1 MLALVLVVV
10 NIAFVVLI
18 LFLVPDVN
26 NADHNVRSVISEAL
40 VRQDGKLAVRDT
52 EDLKELVTSS
62 PSFWFVAVDKQGQRA
77 QHGEIPAIYQPLIP
91 NLDSIRFVDVRG
103 EEGSPLTAA
112 DVNDLETEA
121 GSVHV
126 LYGGRGLPGSYLVN
140 VIVGLGVIYVPFTIV
155 PLLVVFV
162 AIPWIVGRAFAGM
175 RKTTSRA
182 ASIGENSLGVR
193 LPTDDVVEELDPLVN
208 AVNLALARIDEHIR
222 SRQRFL
228 ADAAHELR
236 TPIAILCTR
245 LEALGDSEEKS
256 RLLQDARRLATVADQ
271 LLDAERFAAVL
282 TWQDVDI
289 VDLCETVVADLAP
302 MAIGA
307 GYEVEF
313 KTENPSFILSG
324 DRIAMER
331 AITNLIKNAI
341 QHGGGKGCI
350 TIQVAADGT
359 VDVSDEGPG
368 VAPDEREKIF
378 EPFYRTQPR
387 PSGAGLG
394 LTLVR
399 QIANLHQGG
408 ITVLEQSRGIRFRLR
423 FQRAVTE
430 AA

>member
-1 MLALVLVVV
+1 
-10 NIAFVVLI
+10 
-18 LFLVPDVN
+18 
-26 NADHNVRSVISEAL
+26 
-40 VRQDGKLAVRDT
+40 
-52 EDLKELVTSS
+52 
-62 PSFWFVAVDKQGQRA
+62 
-77 QHGEIPAIYQPLIP
+77 
-91 NLDSIRFVDVRG
+91 
-103 EEGSPLTAA
+103 
-112 DVNDLETEA
+112 
-121 GSVHV
+121 
-126 LYGGRGLPGSYLVN
+126 
-140 VIVGLGVIYVPFTIV
+140 
-155 PLLVVFV
+155 
-162 AIPWIVGRAFAGM
+162 M
-175 RKTTSRA
+175 RK
-182 ASIGENSLGVR
+182 
-193 LPTDDVVEELDPLVN
+193 
-208 AVNLALARIDEHIR
+208 
-222 SRQRFL
+222 
-228 ADAAHELR
+228 
-236 TPIAILCTR
+236 
-245 LEALGDSEEKS
+245 
-256 RLLQDARRLATVADQ
+256 ATVADQ

-350 TIQVAADGT
+350 TIQVTADGT